1 MTLDPQRVTEITPRN
16 RWLQI
21 DLREMWVYRELL
33 YFLAWRDVKI
43 RYKQTFIGVA
53 WAVLQP
59 ALTTVIFTV
68 IFGSWVRVD
77 TGDVTYQL
85 FALSGLLIWFF
96 RFSCVTFASN
106 SFVGHANL
114 VTKVYFPRLLVPVA
128 AILAGVFDLVIGLVM
143 LLAVMAY
150 FRVGFGIT
158 MAMAPLFIL
167 LAIVMASGLGVLLS
181 ALNVRYRDVRFAL
194 PFVLQVWM
202 VASPVFYPA
211 GLVADRLRLLFAIN
225 PLVGILSGF
234 RSSLFGTP
242 YDMPVIYVSAA
253 STIVLTLVAL
263 FIFQRMEDSFA
274 DQV

>member
-77 TGDVTYQL
+77 TGDVPYPL

-96 RFSCVTFASN
+96 TFSSVTFASN

-274 DQV
+274 DKV

>member
-1 MTLDPQRVTEITPRN
+1 MPVQPKRITEITPRS
-16 RWLQI
+16 RWLEI
-21 DLREMWVYRELL
+21 RPAELWSYRELL

-59 ALTTVIFTV
+59 ALTTIIFTV

-77 TGDVTYQL
+77 TGDVPYPV

-96 RFSCVTFASN
+96 VFSSVTFASN
-106 SFVGHANL
+106 SFVGHSNL

-128 AILAGVFDLVIGLVM
+128 AILAGVFDLVIGL
-143 LLAVMAY
+143 
-150 FRVGFGIT
+150 
-158 MAMAPLFIL
+158 AM
-167 LAIVMASGLGVLLS
+167 LAIVMVYYRLGLGVSSLAAPLFVILSIIMANALGVLLS

-211 GLVADRLRLLFAIN
+211 ALVADRLRLVFAVN

-234 RSSLFGTP
+234 RSALFATP
-242 YDMPVIYVSAA
+242 FDWPVIYVSAA
-253 STIVLTLVAL
+253 STFVLAIVAL
-263 FIFQRMEDSFA
+263 FVFQRMEDSFA
-274 DQV
+274 DQI